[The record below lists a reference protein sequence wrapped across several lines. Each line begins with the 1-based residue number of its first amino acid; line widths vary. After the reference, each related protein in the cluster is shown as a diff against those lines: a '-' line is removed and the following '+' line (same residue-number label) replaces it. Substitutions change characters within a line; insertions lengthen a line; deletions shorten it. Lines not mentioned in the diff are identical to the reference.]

1 MPAGLLPIIYLAFI
15 SLGLPDSAIGS
26 AWPTMAPSLGAGISW
41 VGVVTM
47 IISAGTIV
55 SSLMSVRVV
64 ERFGTGRV
72 TVMSVVLTAAAL
84 MGFSQS
90 QAFWQLCLWAVPY
103 GLGAGA
109 VDAALN
115 AFVAVHYES
124 QHMSWLHCMWGVGAS
139 GGPMVMAQCLE
150 RSTWSLGFLVLGGIQ
165 VGIALVL
172 TLSLPLWR
180 DRKLPRVSGRR
191 AGQEA
196 ASGAAPEAALPR
208 GEAGHGAGARVLSG
222 ATAAPEAGEV
232 LGAAAAA
239 AGEVHG
245 AAAAPGAG
253 MTSDGAGE
261 KLPARRTRAQLLRIP
276 GVKAVLVSFFCY
288 SAFEATCGNWAA
300 TFCTLARG
308 IDAQTA
314 ASWAALFYM
323 GITAGRAVSGFI
335 SLKVNDRNMIR
346 LGQALIAL
354 ALVCVLM
361 PGDTALFAGLV
372 LLGCGCAPIYP
383 STIHAT
389 PARFG
394 EELAL
399 ELTGMQMAFAYIG
412 SLAMSPLFGVFAQFF
427 GTWLYPWYLVI
438 FLVGM
443 TVAGERLNRAM
454 QVRERARA

>member
-208 GEAGHGAGARVLSG
+208 GEAGHGAGARALSG
-222 ATAAPEAGEV
+222 ATAAP
-232 LGAAAAA
+232 
-239 AGEVHG
+239 
-245 AAAAPGAG
+245 GAG
-253 MTSDGAGE
+253 GTSDCTGE

-300 TFCTLARG
+300 TFCALARG

-323 GITAGRAVSGFI
+323 GVTAGRAVSGFI

-346 LGQALIAL
+346 LGQALITV

-454 QVRERARA
+454 RVRERARA

>member
-72 TVMSVVLTAAAL
+72 TVASVALTAAAL
-84 MGFSQS
+84 VGFSQS

-139 GGPMVMAQCLE
+139 GGPMIMAQCLE
-150 RSTWSLGFLVLGGIQ
+150 RNTWSTGFLVLGGIQ

-191 AGQEA
+191 AGREA
-196 ASGAAPEAALPR
+196 AIGAAPEAALPR
-208 GEAGHGAGARVLSG
+208 GEAAHGAGARVL
-222 ATAAPEAGEV
+222 P
-232 LGAAAAA
+232 GAAAAA
-239 AGEVHG
+239 GAGEVPG
-245 AAAAPGAG
+245 AAAVSGAG
-253 MTSDGAGE
+253 GTSDGTRG

-346 LGQALIAL
+346 LGQALIAV
-354 ALVCVLM
+354 AFVCVLM

-372 LLGCGCAPIYP
+372 LMGCGCAPIYP

-412 SLAMSPLFGVFAQFF
+412 SLAMSPLFGVLAQFV
-427 GTWLYPWYLVI
+427 GAWVYPWYLVL
-438 FLVGM
+438 FLAVM
-443 TVAGERLNRAM
+443 VVAGERLNGVVRL
-454 QVRERARA
+454 RERA

>member
-26 AWPTMAPSLGAGISW
+26 AWPTMAPSFGAGISW

-208 GEAGHGAGARVLSG
+208 GEAGHGAGARALSG
-222 ATAAPEAGEV
+222 TTAAPEAGEV
-232 LGAAAAA
+232 SGAAAAG
-239 AGEVHG
+239 AGEVPG

-253 MTSDGAGE
+253 GTSDCTGE

-346 LGQALIAL
+346 LGQALIVL

-427 GTWLYPWYLVI
+427 GTWLYPWYLVV

-443 TVAGERLNRAM
+443 TVAGERLNLAM
-454 QVRERARA
+454 RVRERARA

>member
-72 TVMSVVLTAAAL
+72 TVASVALTAAAL
-84 MGFSQS
+84 VGFSQS

-150 RSTWSLGFLVLGGIQ
+150 RSTWSTGFLVLGGIQ

-191 AGQEA
+191 AGREA
-196 ASGAAPEAALPR
+196 AIGAAPEAALPR
-208 GEAGHGAGARVLSG
+208 GEAAHGAGARALPG
-222 ATAAPEAGEV
+222 ATAAAGAGEV
-232 LGAAAAA
+232 PGAAAAS
-239 AGEVHG
+239 
-245 AAAAPGAG
+245 GAG
-253 MTSDGAGE
+253 GTSDGTRG

-346 LGQALIAL
+346 LGQALIAV
-354 ALVCVLM
+354 AFVCVLM

-372 LLGCGCAPIYP
+372 LMGCGCAPIYP

-412 SLAMSPLFGVFAQFF
+412 SLAMSPLFGVLAQFV
-427 GTWLYPWYLVI
+427 GAWIYPWYLVL

-443 TVAGERLNRAM
+443 VVTGERLNGVVRL
-454 QVRERARA
+454 RERARA

>member
-208 GEAGHGAGARVLSG
+208 GEAEHGAGAR
-222 ATAAPEAGEV
+222 APS
-232 LGAAAAA
+232 
-239 AGEVHG
+239 G

-253 MTSDGAGE
+253 GTSDGAGE

-346 LGQALIAL
+346 LGQALIAV

-454 QVRERARA
+454 RVRERARA

>member
-55 SSLMSVRVV
+55 SSLISVRVV

-72 TVMSVVLTAAAL
+72 TVASVALTAAAL
-84 MGFSQS
+84 VGFSQS

-115 AFVAVHYES
+115 AYVAVHYES

-150 RSTWSLGFLVLGGIQ
+150 RSTWSTGFLVLGGIQ

-191 AGQEA
+191 AGREA
-196 ASGAAPEAALPR
+196 AIGAAPEAALPHA
-208 GEAGHGAGARVLSG
+208 EAAHGVGARALSG
-222 ATAAPEAGEV
+222 ATAAAGAGEV
-232 LGAAAAA
+232 PGAAAAS
-239 AGEVHG
+239 GVG
-245 AAAAPGAG
+245 G
-253 MTSDGAGE
+253 TSDGTRG
-261 KLPARRTRAQLLRIP
+261 KLPVRRTHAQLLRIP

-308 IDAQTA
+308 IDAQTT

-346 LGQALIAL
+346 FGQSLVAVAL
-354 ALVCVLM
+354 ACVLM
-361 PGDTALFAGLV
+361 PGDMALFAGLV
-372 LLGCGCAPIYP
+372 LMGCGCAPIYP

-412 SLAMSPLFGVFAQFF
+412 SLAMSPLFGVLAQLV
-427 GTWLYPWYLVI
+427 GAWIYPWYLVL

-443 TVAGERLNRAM
+443 VVTGERLNGVVRL
-454 QVRERARA
+454 RERARA

>member
-180 DRKLPRVSGRR
+180 DRKLPRISGRR

-196 ASGAAPEAALPR
+196 ASGAAPEAALPH

-222 ATAAPEAGEV
+222 TTAAPEAGEV
-232 LGAAAAA
+232 SGAAAAG
-239 AGEVHG
+239 AGEVPG

-253 MTSDGAGE
+253 GTSDGAGE
-261 KLPARRTRAQLLRIP
+261 KLPARRTRAQLLRVP

-300 TFCTLARG
+300 TFCALARG

-427 GTWLYPWYLVI
+427 GTWLYPWYLVV

-443 TVAGERLNRAM
+443 TVSGERLNRAM
-454 QVRERARA
+454 RVRERARA

>member
-72 TVMSVVLTAAAL
+72 TVASVALTAAAL
-84 MGFSQS
+84 VGFSQS

-115 AFVAVHYES
+115 AYVAVHYES

-150 RSTWSLGFLVLGGIQ
+150 RSDWSTGFFVLGGIQ
-165 VGIALVL
+165 VAIAVVL

-191 AGQEA
+191 AGREA
-196 ASGAAPEAALPR
+196 AIGAAPEAALPHV
-208 GEAGHGAGARVLSG
+208 EAARGAGARALSG
-222 ATAAPEAGEV
+222 ATAAAGAGEV
-232 LGAAAAA
+232 PGAAAAS
-239 AGEVHG
+239 
-245 AAAAPGAG
+245 GAG
-253 MTSDGAGE
+253 GTSDGTRG
-261 KLPARRTRAQLLRIP
+261 KLPARRTHAQLLRIP

-323 GITAGRAVSGFI
+323 GITVGRAVSGFI
-335 SLKVNDRNMIR
+335 SLKVSDRNMIR
-346 LGQALIAL
+346 LGQSLVAVAL
-354 ALVCVLM
+354 ACVLM

-372 LLGCGCAPIYP
+372 LMGCGCAPIYP

-412 SLAMSPLFGVFAQFF
+412 SLAMSPLFGVLAQFV
-427 GTWLYPWYLVI
+427 GAWIYPWYLVL
-438 FLVGM
+438 FLVVM
-443 TVAGERLNRAM
+443 VVAGERLNGVVRL
-454 QVRERARA
+454 RERA

>member
-72 TVMSVVLTAAAL
+72 TVASVALTAAAL
-84 MGFSQS
+84 VGFSQS

-115 AFVAVHYES
+115 AYVAVYYES

-150 RSTWSLGFLVLGGIQ
+150 RSTWSTGFLVLGGIQ

-191 AGQEA
+191 AGREA
-196 ASGAAPEAALPR
+196 AIGAAPEAALPR
-208 GEAGHGAGARVLSG
+208 GEAAHGAGARALPG
-222 ATAAPEAGEV
+222 ATAAAGAGEV
-232 LGAAAAA
+232 PGAAAAS
-239 AGEVHG
+239 
-245 AAAAPGAG
+245 GAG
-253 MTSDGAGE
+253 GTSDGTRG

-346 LGQALIAL
+346 LGQALIAV
-354 ALVCVLM
+354 AFVCVLM
-361 PGDTALFAGLV
+361 PGDTALIAGLV
-372 LLGCGCAPIYP
+372 LMGCGCAPIYP

-412 SLAMSPLFGVFAQFF
+412 SLAMSPLFGVLAQFV
-427 GTWLYPWYLVI
+427 GAWIYPWYLVL
-438 FLVGM
+438 FLVVM
-443 TVAGERLNRAM
+443 VVAGERLNGVVRL
-454 QVRERARA
+454 RERA

>member
-72 TVMSVVLTAAAL
+72 TVASVALTAAAL
-84 MGFSQS
+84 VGFSQS

-115 AFVAVHYES
+115 AYVAVHYES

-139 GGPMVMAQCLE
+139 GGPMIMAQCLE
-150 RSTWSLGFLVLGGIQ
+150 RSTWSTGFLVLGGIQ

-191 AGQEA
+191 AGREA
-196 ASGAAPEAALPR
+196 AIGAAPEAALLHV
-208 GEAGHGAGARVLSG
+208 EAARGAGARALSG
-222 ATAAPEAGEV
+222 ATAAAGAGEV
-232 LGAAAAA
+232 PGAAAAS
-239 AGEVHG
+239 GVG
-245 AAAAPGAG
+245 G
-253 MTSDGAGE
+253 TSDGTRG
-261 KLPARRTRAQLLRIP
+261 KLPVRRTHAQLLRIP

-346 LGQALIAL
+346 FGQSLVAVAL
-354 ALVCVLM
+354 ACVLM
-361 PGDTALFAGLV
+361 PGDMALFAGLV
-372 LLGCGCAPIYP
+372 LMGCGCAPIYP

-412 SLAMSPLFGVFAQFF
+412 SLAMSPLFGVLAQLV
-427 GTWLYPWYLVI
+427 GAWIYPWYLVL

-443 TVAGERLNRAM
+443 VVTGERLNGVVRL
-454 QVRERARA
+454 RERARA

>member
-72 TVMSVVLTAAAL
+72 TVASVALTAAAL
-84 MGFSQS
+84 VGFSQS

-208 GEAGHGAGARVLSG
+208 GEAGHGAGARALSG
-222 ATAAPEAGEV
+222 TTAAPEAGEV
-232 LGAAAAA
+232 SGAAAAG
-239 AGEVHG
+239 AGEVPG

-253 MTSDGAGE
+253 GTSDGAGE
-261 KLPARRTRAQLLRIP
+261 KLPARRTRAQLLRVP

-300 TFCTLARG
+300 TFCALARG

-427 GTWLYPWYLVI
+427 GTWLYPWYLVV

-443 TVAGERLNRAM
+443 TVSGERLNRAM
-454 QVRERARA
+454 RVRERARA

>member
-72 TVMSVVLTAAAL
+72 TVASVALTAAAL

-115 AFVAVHYES
+115 AYVAVHYES

-150 RSTWSLGFLVLGGIQ
+150 RSTWSTGFLVLGGIQ

-191 AGQEA
+191 AGREA
-196 ASGAAPEAALPR
+196 AIGAAPEAALPHA
-208 GEAGHGAGARVLSG
+208 EAAHGVGARALSG
-222 ATAAPEAGEV
+222 ATAAAGAGEV
-232 LGAAAAA
+232 PGAAAAS
-239 AGEVHG
+239 GVG
-245 AAAAPGAG
+245 G
-253 MTSDGAGE
+253 TSDGTRG
-261 KLPARRTRAQLLRIP
+261 KLPVRRTHAQLLRIP

-346 LGQALIAL
+346 FGQSLVAVAL
-354 ALVCVLM
+354 ACVLM
-361 PGDTALFAGLV
+361 PGDMALFAGLV
-372 LLGCGCAPIYP
+372 LMGCGCAPIYP

-412 SLAMSPLFGVFAQFF
+412 SLAMSPLFGVLAQLV
-427 GTWLYPWYLVI
+427 GAWIYPWYLVL

-443 TVAGERLNRAM
+443 VVTGERLNGVVRL
-454 QVRERARA
+454 RERARA

>member
-72 TVMSVVLTAAAL
+72 TVASVALTAAAL
-84 MGFSQS
+84 VGFSQS

-191 AGQEA
+191 AGREA
-196 ASGAAPEAALPR
+196 AIGAAPEAALPHA
-208 GEAGHGAGARVLSG
+208 EAAHGVGARALPG
-222 ATAAPEAGEV
+222 ATAAPETSEV
-232 LGAAAAA
+232 PGAAAAG
-239 AGEVHG
+239 AGEVPG
-245 AAAAPGAG
+245 AAAASGAG
-253 MTSDGAGE
+253 GTSDGTRG

-346 LGQALIAL
+346 LGQALIAV
-354 ALVCVLM
+354 AFVCVLM

-372 LLGCGCAPIYP
+372 LMGCGCAPIYP

-394 EELAL
+394 DELAL

-427 GTWLYPWYLVI
+427 GTWLYPWYLEV

-454 QVRERARA
+454 RVRERARA

>member
-72 TVMSVVLTAAAL
+72 TVASVALTAAAL
-84 MGFSQS
+84 VGFSQS

-115 AFVAVHYES
+115 AYVAVYYES

-150 RSTWSLGFLVLGGIQ
+150 RSTWSTGFLVLGGIQ

-191 AGQEA
+191 AGREA
-196 ASGAAPEAALPR
+196 AIGAAPEAALPHA
-208 GEAGHGAGARVLSG
+208 EAAHGVGARALSG
-222 ATAAPEAGEV
+222 ATAAAGAGEV
-232 LGAAAAA
+232 PGAAAAS
-239 AGEVHG
+239 
-245 AAAAPGAG
+245 GAG
-253 MTSDGAGE
+253 GTSDGTRG

-346 LGQALIAL
+346 FGQSLVAVAL
-354 ALVCVLM
+354 ACVLM
-361 PGDTALFAGLV
+361 PGDMALFAGLV
-372 LLGCGCAPIYP
+372 LMGCGCAPIYP

-412 SLAMSPLFGVFAQFF
+412 SLAMSPLFGVLAQLV
-427 GTWLYPWYLVI
+427 GAWIYPWYLVL

-443 TVAGERLNRAM
+443 VVTGERLNGVVRL
-454 QVRERARA
+454 RERARA

>member
-55 SSLMSVRVV
+55 SSLMSARVV

-72 TVMSVVLTAAAL
+72 TVASVALTAAAL
-84 MGFSQS
+84 VGFSQS

-115 AFVAVHYES
+115 AYVAVHYES

-139 GGPMVMAQCLE
+139 GGPMIMAQCLE
-150 RSTWSLGFLVLGGIQ
+150 RSDWSTGFFVLGGIQ
-165 VGIALVL
+165 VAIAVVL

-180 DRKLPRVSGRR
+180 DRKLPLVSGRR
-191 AGQEA
+191 AGREA

-208 GEAGHGAGARVLSG
+208 GEAAHGAGARALPG
-222 ATAAPEAGEV
+222 ATAAPETSEV
-232 LGAAAAA
+232 PGAAAAS
-239 AGEVHG
+239 
-245 AAAAPGAG
+245 GAG
-253 MTSDGAGE
+253 GTSDGTRG

-346 LGQALIAL
+346 LGQALIAV
-354 ALVCVLM
+354 AFVCVLM

-372 LLGCGCAPIYP
+372 LMGCGCAPIYP

-412 SLAMSPLFGVFAQFF
+412 SLAMSPLFGVLAQFV
-427 GTWLYPWYLVI
+427 GAWIYPWYLVL

-443 TVAGERLNRAM
+443 VVAGERLNGVVRL
-454 QVRERARA
+454 RERA

>member
-72 TVMSVVLTAAAL
+72 TVASVALTAAAL
-84 MGFSQS
+84 VGFSQS

-115 AFVAVHYES
+115 AYVAVHYES

-150 RSTWSLGFLVLGGIQ
+150 RGTWSTGFLVLGGIQ

-191 AGQEA
+191 AGREA
-196 ASGAAPEAALPR
+196 AIGAAPEAALPHA
-208 GEAGHGAGARVLSG
+208 EAAHGAGARALSG
-222 ATAAPEAGEV
+222 ATAAAGAGEV
-232 LGAAAAA
+232 PGAAVAS
-239 AGEVHG
+239 
-245 AAAAPGAG
+245 GAG
-253 MTSDGAGE
+253 GTSDGTRG

-335 SLKVNDRNMIR
+335 SLKVSDRNMIR
-346 LGQALIAL
+346 LGQALIAV
-354 ALVCVLM
+354 AFVCVLT

-372 LLGCGCAPIYP
+372 LMGCGCAPIYP

-412 SLAMSPLFGVFAQFF
+412 SLAMSPLFGVLAQFV
-427 GTWLYPWYLVI
+427 GAWIYPWYLVL

-443 TVAGERLNRAM
+443 VVAGERLNGVVRL
-454 QVRERARA
+454 RERA

>member
-72 TVMSVVLTAAAL
+72 TVASVALTAAAL
-84 MGFSQS
+84 IGFSQS

-115 AFVAVHYES
+115 AYVAVHYES

-150 RSTWSLGFLVLGGIQ
+150 RSTWSTGFLVLGGIQ

-191 AGQEA
+191 AGREA
-196 ASGAAPEAALPR
+196 AIGAAPEAALPR
-208 GEAGHGAGARVLSG
+208 GEAAHGAGARALPG
-222 ATAAPEAGEV
+222 ATAAAGAGEV
-232 LGAAAAA
+232 PGAAAAS
-239 AGEVHG
+239 
-245 AAAAPGAG
+245 GAG
-253 MTSDGAGE
+253 GTSDGTRG

-346 LGQALIAL
+346 LGQALIAV
-354 ALVCVLM
+354 AFVCVLM
-361 PGDTALFAGLV
+361 PGDTALIAGLV
-372 LLGCGCAPIYP
+372 LMGCGCAPIYP

-412 SLAMSPLFGVFAQFF
+412 SLAMSPLFGVLAQFV
-427 GTWLYPWYLVI
+427 GAWIYPWYLVL
-438 FLVGM
+438 FLVVM
-443 TVAGERLNRAM
+443 VVAGERLNGVVRL
-454 QVRERARA
+454 RERA

>member
-26 AWPTMAPSLGAGISW
+26 AWPTMTPSLGAGISW

-72 TVMSVVLTAAAL
+72 TVASVALTAAAL
-84 MGFSQS
+84 VGFSQS
-90 QAFWQLCLWAVPY
+90 HAFWQLCLWAVPY

-150 RSTWSLGFLVLGGIQ
+150 RSTWSTGFLVLGGIQ

-191 AGQEA
+191 AGREA
-196 ASGAAPEAALPR
+196 AIGAAPEAALPHA
-208 GEAGHGAGARVLSG
+208 EAAHGAGARALS
-222 ATAAPEAGEV
+222 
-232 LGAAAAA
+232 GAAAAA
-239 AGEVHG
+239 GAGEVPG
-245 AAAAPGAG
+245 AAAASGTG
-253 MTSDGAGE
+253 GTSDGTRG
-261 KLPARRTRAQLLRIP
+261 KLPARRTRAQLLHIP

-300 TFCTLARG
+300 TFCTLSRG

-346 LGQALIAL
+346 LGQALIAV
-354 ALVCVLM
+354 AFVCVLM

-372 LLGCGCAPIYP
+372 LMGCGCAPIYP

-412 SLAMSPLFGVFAQFF
+412 SLAMSPLFGVLAQLV
-427 GTWLYPWYLVI
+427 GAWIYPWYLVL

-443 TVAGERLNRAM
+443 VVTGERLNGVVRL
-454 QVRERARA
+454 RERA

>member
-1 MPAGLLPIIYLAFI
+1 MPAGLLPIIYLAFT

-72 TVMSVVLTAAAL
+72 TVASVALTAAAL
-84 MGFSQS
+84 VGFSQS

-115 AFVAVHYES
+115 AYVAVHYES

-150 RSTWSLGFLVLGGIQ
+150 RSTWSTGFLVLGGIQ

-191 AGQEA
+191 AGREA
-196 ASGAAPEAALPR
+196 AIGAAPEAALPHA
-208 GEAGHGAGARVLSG
+208 EAAHGVGARALSG
-222 ATAAPEAGEV
+222 ATAAAGAGEV
-232 LGAAAAA
+232 PGAAAAS
-239 AGEVHG
+239 
-245 AAAAPGAG
+245 GAG
-253 MTSDGAGE
+253 GTSDGTRG

-346 LGQALIAL
+346 LGQALIAV
-354 ALVCVLM
+354 AFVCVLM

-372 LLGCGCAPIYP
+372 LMGCGCAPIYP

-412 SLAMSPLFGVFAQFF
+412 SLAMSPLFGVLAQLV
-427 GTWLYPWYLVI
+427 GAWIYPWYLVL

-443 TVAGERLNRAM
+443 VVTGERLNGV
-454 QVRERARA
+454 VRLHERA

>member
-72 TVMSVVLTAAAL
+72 TVASVALTAAAL
-84 MGFSQS
+84 VGFSQS

-150 RSTWSLGFLVLGGIQ
+150 RSTWSTGFLVLGGIQ

-191 AGQEA
+191 AGREA
-196 ASGAAPEAALPR
+196 AIGAAPEAALPHA
-208 GEAGHGAGARVLSG
+208 EAAHGVGARALSG
-222 ATAAPEAGEV
+222 ATAAAGAGEV
-232 LGAAAAA
+232 PGAAAAS
-239 AGEVHG
+239 
-245 AAAAPGAG
+245 GAG
-253 MTSDGAGE
+253 GTSDGTRG

-308 IDAQTA
+308 IDAGTA

-323 GITAGRAVSGFI
+323 GITVGRAVSGFI
-335 SLKVNDRNMIR
+335 SLKVSDRNMIR
-346 LGQALIAL
+346 LGQALVAVAL
-354 ALVCVLM
+354 ACVLM

-372 LLGCGCAPIYP
+372 LMGCGCAPIYP

-394 EELAL
+394 DELAL

-412 SLAMSPLFGVFAQFF
+412 SLAMSPLFGVLAQLV
-427 GTWLYPWYLVI
+427 GAWIYPWYLVL

-443 TVAGERLNRAM
+443 AATGERLNGVVRL
-454 QVRERARA
+454 RERA

>member
-208 GEAGHGAGARVLSG
+208 GEAGHGAGARALSG
-222 ATAAPEAGEV
+222 ATAAPGAGEV
-232 LGAAAAA
+232 LGAAAAG
-239 AGEVHG
+239 AGEVPG
-245 AAAAPGAG
+245 ATAAPGAG
-253 MTSDGAGE
+253 GTSDCTGE
-261 KLPARRTRAQLLRIP
+261 KLPARRTRAELLRIP

-346 LGQALIAL
+346 LGQALIAV

-427 GTWLYPWYLVI
+427 GTWLYPWYLVV

-443 TVAGERLNRAM
+443 TVSGERLNRAM
-454 QVRERARA
+454 RVRERARA

>member
-180 DRKLPRVSGRR
+180 DRKLPRVSGWR

-208 GEAGHGAGARVLSG
+208 GETGHGAGARALSG
-222 ATAAPEAGEV
+222 ATAV
-232 LGAAAAA
+232 
-239 AGEVHG
+239 
-245 AAAAPGAG
+245 PGAG
-253 MTSDGAGE
+253 GTSDCTGE
-261 KLPARRTRAQLLRIP
+261 KLPTRRPPAQLLRIP

-300 TFCTLARG
+300 TFCKLARG

-323 GITAGRAVSGFI
+323 GITAGRAMSGFI

-361 PGDTALFAGLV
+361 PCDTALFAGLV

-412 SLAMSPLFGVFAQFF
+412 SLAMSPLFGVFAQSF

-454 QVRERARA
+454 RVRERARA

>member
-72 TVMSVVLTAAAL
+72 TVASVALTAAAL
-84 MGFSQS
+84 VGFSQS

-115 AFVAVHYES
+115 AYVAVHYES

-150 RSTWSLGFLVLGGIQ
+150 RSTWSTGFLVLGGIQ

-191 AGQEA
+191 AGREA
-196 ASGAAPEAALPR
+196 AIGAAPEAALPHA
-208 GEAGHGAGARVLSG
+208 EAAHGVGARALSG
-222 ATAAPEAGEV
+222 ATAAAGAGEV
-232 LGAAAAA
+232 PGAAAAS
-239 AGEVHG
+239 GVG
-245 AAAAPGAG
+245 G
-253 MTSDGAGE
+253 TSDGTRG
-261 KLPARRTRAQLLRIP
+261 KLPVRRTHAQLLRIP

-308 IDAQTA
+308 IDAGTA

-323 GITAGRAVSGFI
+323 GITVGRAVSGFI
-335 SLKVNDRNMIR
+335 SLKVSDRNMIR
-346 LGQALIAL
+346 LGQSLVAVAL
-354 ALVCVLM
+354 ACVLM

-372 LLGCGCAPIYP
+372 LMGCGCAPIYP

-412 SLAMSPLFGVFAQFF
+412 SLAMSPLFGVLAQFV
-427 GTWLYPWYLVI
+427 GAWIYPWYLVL

-443 TVAGERLNRAM
+443 VVAGERLNGVVRL
-454 QVRERARA
+454 RERARA

>member
-90 QAFWQLCLWAVPY
+90 QAFWQLCLWAAPY

-196 ASGAAPEAALPR
+196 ASGAAPEAALPH

-222 ATAAPEAGEV
+222 ATAAPGAGEV
-232 LGAAAAA
+232 SGAAAA
-239 AGEVHG
+239 
-245 AAAAPGAG
+245 GAG
-253 MTSDGAGE
+253 GTSDGAGE
-261 KLPARRTRAQLLRIP
+261 KLPARRTRAELLRIP

-346 LGQALIAL
+346 LGQALIAV

-427 GTWLYPWYLVI
+427 GTWLYPWYLVV

-454 QVRERARA
+454 RVRERARA

>member
-1 MPAGLLPIIYLAFI
+1 
-15 SLGLPDSAIGS
+15 
-26 AWPTMAPSLGAGISW
+26 
-41 VGVVTM
+41 
-47 IISAGTIV
+47 
-55 SSLMSVRVV
+55 
-64 ERFGTGRV
+64 
-72 TVMSVVLTAAAL
+72 
-84 MGFSQS
+84 
-90 QAFWQLCLWAVPY
+90 
-103 GLGAGA
+103 
-109 VDAALN
+109 
-115 AFVAVHYES
+115 
-124 QHMSWLHCMWGVGAS
+124 MSWLHCMWGVGAS

-208 GEAGHGAGARVLSG
+208 GEAGHGAGARALSG
-222 ATAAPEAGEV
+222 ATAAPGAGEV
-232 LGAAAAA
+232 LGAAAAG
-239 AGEVHG
+239 AGEVPG
-245 AAAAPGAG
+245 ATAAPGAG
-253 MTSDGAGE
+253 GTSDCTGE
-261 KLPARRTRAQLLRIP
+261 KLPARRTRAELLRIP

-346 LGQALIAL
+346 LGQALIAV

-427 GTWLYPWYLVI
+427 GTWLYPWYLVV

-443 TVAGERLNRAM
+443 TVSGERLNRAM
-454 QVRERARA
+454 RVRERARA